1 MRRRLE
7 GVGEGTGH
15 KKARKK
21 GTNMSDNLVLNLNDV
36 DEKAGGFEAMPKGD
50 YEAIVDDVEFGDS
63 SKGSPMI
70 TWKFKV
76 TEEPYAKRTLFY
88 YNVLDQTFGVAA
100 LKKTLIALGVDM
112 DMSSFNPQEF
122 ADSGEA
128 IGLPIKIKVGIQ
140 KYEGEKRNNV
150 KDVSAS
156 SEGND
161 FMG

>member
-1 MRRRLE
+1 
-7 GVGEGTGH
+7 
-15 KKARKK
+15 
-21 GTNMSDNLVLNLNDV
+21 MSDNLVLDLSSV

-50 YEAIVDDVEFGDS
+50 YEAIVDECDFGES

-76 TEEPYAKRTLFY
+76 TEEPYEKRTLFY
-88 YNVLDQTFGVAA
+88 YTVLDQTFGIAA
-100 LKKTLIALGVDM
+100 LKKTLIALGVDV
-112 DMSSFNPQEF
+112 DMASFNPQEF

-150 KDVSAS
+150 KSVSAS
-156 SEGND
+156 SEGGS
-161 FMG
+161 FMDM